1 MRYLTRFIPVAVI
14 ALGMLML
21 VGDASARSRRQAGCG
36 CCESVAVAE
45 VPAPAVAQKP
55 GAARTERSFSVE
67 PSEGTPQYRSNRRSA
82 GGGYGLDY
90 TQRQKAYSS
99 R

>member
-1 MRYLTRFIPVAVI
+1 MRYLTRVLPVAAI
-14 ALGMLML
+14 ALGALML
-21 VGDASARSRRQAGCG
+21 VDDASARGHRRGGCG

-45 VPAPAVAQKP
+45 APAVAQKP
-55 GAARTERSFSVE
+55 GTARTERSFSVE
-67 PSEGTPQYRSNRRSA
+67 PSREYAPSYRSSRGTR
-82 GGGYGLDY
+82 GGAYGLDY